1 MQLLIISWPCSLS
14 GSKHFVILSMSL
26 FVNPKVES
34 ELGASR
40 SHSSFLKNNGCEI
53 TDTCHIVHKFSIFFT
68 TIGSKLTKTISKTLK
83 SYKECILLVM
93 SNLRW
98 WACVSS
104 IADASRNLNEELSQ
118 WNKFSHGHWY
128 LDKWDKRSLFQL
140 IFPWSGI
147 SGSPGSS

>member
-1 MQLLIISWPCSLS
+1 MTMFFIRIQAFCNFISVIIL
-14 GSKHFVILSMSL
+14 
-26 FVNPKVES
+26 NPKVES

-68 TIGSKLTKTISKTLK
+68 TIGSKLTKTISKT
-83 SYKECILLVM
+83 YKQCILLVM
-93 SNLRW
+93 SNLSL

-104 IADASRNLNEELSQ
+104 IVDAPRNLNEELSQ
-118 WNKFSHGHWY
+118 WNKFSHGYWY
-128 LDKWDKRSLFQL
+128 LDKWNKRSLFQL

>member
-1 MQLLIISWPCSLS
+1 MTMFFIRIQAFCNFISVIIL
-14 GSKHFVILSMSL
+14 
-26 FVNPKVES
+26 NPKVES

-68 TIGSKLTKTISKTLK
+68 TIGSKLTKTISKT
-83 SYKECILLVM
+83 YKECILLVM
-93 SNLRW
+93 SNLRL

-104 IADASRNLNEELSQ
+104 IVDAPRNLNEELSQ
-118 WNKFSHGHWY
+118 WNKFSHGYWY
-128 LDKWDKRSLFQL
+128 LDKWNKRSLFQL

-147 SGSPGSS
+147 SGSSGSS